1 MQIIKNKS
9 YFTVSDKDYK
19 FWQRYMHT
27 DWEQDF
33 FNYVNNTKFL
43 KYNFIDVG
51 AAVGAMSLY
60 AASKFKLVIS
70 LEPDITAF
78 EILKKNVNL
87 NRNKFDNIKLL
98 NKFLSTK
105 NEKSRFISGPIFGAS
120 HFVTK
125 KAGNFL
131 CYGITLKKILKKF
144 NNNKFFLK
152 IDIEGYEFSLLKNL
166 EFQNIIRK
174 YKPPIYLAIHL
185 GANFDLKYKISKI
198 NFFQR
203 FMNLDKT
210 FHEYKLLYKLLKN
223 YEYIKINN
231 KLVSKLFFLRLKY
244 YRKDVEIFAYN

>member
-1 MQIIKNKS
+1 MQYSIDISKKSFILWTNYYFNSNIKNLEI
-9 YFTVSDKDYK
+9 DKK
-19 FWQRYMHT
+19 TFK
-27 DWEQDF
+27 
-33 FNYVNNTKFL
+33 VNNQIKH
-43 KYNFIDVG
+43 K
-51 AAVGAMSLY
+51 
-60 AASKFKLVIS
+60 
-70 LEPDITAF
+70 
-78 EILKKNVNL
+78 ILKKNVNL
-87 NRNKFDNIKLL
+87 NRDKFKNIKLL
-98 NKFLSTK
+98 NKYLSTK

-152 IDIEGYEFSLLKNL
+152 IDIEGYEFSLLKNS

-210 FHEYKLLYKLLKN
+210 FYEYKLLYKLLKN
-223 YEYIKINN
+223 YKYIKINN
-231 KLVSKLFFLRLKY
+231 KFVSKLFFLSLSQKQ
-244 YRKDVEIFAYN
+244 K